1 MRLLNTKPYYS
12 DAELLKKLH
21 SEKNIN
27 IFKSWQII
35 YAIQTNPNS
44 KAVDSAIWLQS
55 RQNVSI

>member
-12 DAELLKKLH
+12 DTELLKKLH
-21 SEKNIN
+21 SEKNVN

-44 KAVDSAIWLQS
+44 KAIEISSAL
-55 RQNVSI
+55 